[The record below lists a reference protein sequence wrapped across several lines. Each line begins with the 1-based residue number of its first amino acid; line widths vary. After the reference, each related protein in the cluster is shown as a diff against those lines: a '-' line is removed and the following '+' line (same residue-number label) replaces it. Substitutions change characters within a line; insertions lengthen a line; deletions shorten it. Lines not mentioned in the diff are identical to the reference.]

1 MNRSLIMEAPSWFI
15 LSIALLASLAFLSKI
30 FTDRRSKPPRL
41 PPGPKPW
48 PIIGNL
54 NLIGSL
60 PHQSLHKLSQR
71 YGPLMHLKFG
81 SYPVVIASSPGMAKE
96 FLKIHDQIFASRPQ
110 TAAGK
115 YINYNYSDIGFAPY
129 GPHWRQ
135 GRKIFMNELFSAKRI
150 ESFKDI
156 RVEEMRAFVSRLY
169 GLSGEHVVL
178 VEQLSRLTLSIISRM
193 VLGNKY
199 FGVSGDDRIVSNSIV
214 RLQVVQEMINEFFY
228 LNGVFNIG
236 DWIPWLDFLDLQ
248 GYKKR
253 MKALRKKLD
262 QFHDHVFDEHKQ
274 KKEELGKD
282 FVAQDMV
289 DLLLQLADD
298 PDLDVKLTHDA
309 LRGLTLDLIGG
320 GTDTS
325 AITVEWAISELIKQP
340 QLMRQATE
348 ELDKVVG
355 RNRWVEE
362 EDIPQLPYIEAI
374 MKETMRKHPVC
385 VLLPPHLAMEDCH
398 VAGYDICKGTRVFV
412 NTWSMGRN
420 PSLWEQPE
428 EFRPER
434 FIGRNVDVKGTNL
447 ELLPFGAGRRMCPG
461 YNLGLKM
468 IQLSIANLLHGF
480 NWKLPEHTKAEDLSM
495 EEAFGMTTPR
505 KIPLVAVMEPR
516 LPLHLYKT

>member
-1 MNRSLIMEAPSWFI
+1 
-15 LSIALLASLAFLSKI
+15 
-30 FTDRRSKPPRL
+30 
-41 PPGPKPW
+41 
-48 PIIGNL
+48 
-54 NLIGSL
+54 
-60 PHQSLHKLSQR
+60 
-71 YGPLMHLKFG
+71 
-81 SYPVVIASSPGMAKE
+81 
-96 FLKIHDQIFASRPQ
+96 
-110 TAAGK
+110 
-115 YINYNYSDIGFAPY
+115 
-129 GPHWRQ
+129 
-135 GRKIFMNELFSAKRI
+135 
-150 ESFKDI
+150 
-156 RVEEMRAFVSRLY
+156 MRAFVYRLY
-169 GLSGEHVVL
+169 GLSGKPVVL
-178 VEQLSRLTLSIISRM
+178 VEQLTRLTLSIISRM

-214 RLQVVQEMINEFFY
+214 RLQEVQEMINEFFF
-228 LNGVFNIG
+228 LNRVFNIG

-262 QFHDHVFDEHKQ
+262 RFHDHVFDEHKQ

-325 AITVEWAISELIKQP
+325 AITVEWAISELVKQP

-355 RNRWVEE
+355 RERWVEE
-362 EDIPQLPYIEAI
+362 EDIPQLPYVEAI

-385 VLLPPHLAMEDCH
+385 VLLPPHLAMEDCN
-398 VAGYDICKGTRVFV
+398 VAGYNIRKGTRVFV
-412 NTWSMGRN
+412 NTWSMARD

-505 KIPLVAVMEPR
+505 KFPLVAVMEPR
-516 LPLHLYKT
+516 LPLHLYKI

>member
-1 MNRSLIMEAPSWFI
+1 MEAPSWLI

-30 FTDRRSKPPRL
+30 FIHRRCKPL
-41 PPGPKPW
+41 KFPPGPKPW

-60 PHQSLHKLSQR
+60 PHQSLHNLSQR
-71 YGPLMHLKFG
+71 YGPLMHLKLG
-81 SYPVVIASSPGMAKE
+81 SYPVVVASSPGMAKE
-96 FLKIHDQIFASRPQ
+96 FLKIHDQIFASRPP

-115 YINYNYSDIGFAPY
+115 YINYNFSDMEFAPY

-135 GRKIFMNELFSAKRI
+135 ARKIFMNELFSAKRI
-150 ESFKDI
+150 GSFKYI

-169 GLSGEHVVL
+169 GLSGKPVVL
-178 VEQLSRLTLSIISRM
+178 VEQLSHLTLSIISRM
-193 VLGNKY
+193 VLGKKH
-199 FGVSGDDRIVSNSIV
+199 FSVSGDDRIVSNSIV
-214 RLQVVQEMINEFFY
+214 SLQELQEIINEYFF

-248 GYKKR
+248 GYVQR

-262 QFHDHVFDEHKQ
+262 RFHDHVFDEHKRK
-274 KKEELGKD
+274 KKELGND

-289 DLLLQLADD
+289 DLLLHLADE
-298 PDLDVKLTHDA
+298 PYPDVKLTSDA

-340 QLMRQATE
+340 QLIRQATE

-355 RNRWVEE
+355 RERWVEE
-362 EDIPQLPYIEAI
+362 EDISQLRYMEAI

-385 VLLPPHLAMEDCH
+385 VLLPPHLAMEDCN
-398 VAGYDICKGTRVFV
+398 VAGFDIHKGTRVFI
-412 NTWSMGRN
+412 NTWSMGRD
-420 PSLWEQPE
+420 PFLWEQPE

-434 FIGRNVDVKGTNL
+434 FIGRNIDVKGTNL

-468 IQLSIANLLHGF
+468 IQLSLANLLHGF
-480 NWKLPEHTKAEDLSM
+480 NWKMPENIRAEDLSM

-505 KIPLVAVMEPR
+505 KFPLVAVMEPR
-516 LPLHLYKT
+516 LPLHLYNI

>member
-1 MNRSLIMEAPSWFI
+1 MNRSLIMEAPFWFI
-15 LSIALLASLAFLSKI
+15 LSIALLASLVFLSKI
-30 FTDRRSKPPRL
+30 FTDRRSKPPKL
-41 PPGPKPW
+41 PPGPKPR

-71 YGPLMHLKFG
+71 YGPLMYLKFG

-135 GRKIFMNELFSAKRI
+135 RK
-150 ESFKDI
+150 
-156 RVEEMRAFVSRLY
+156 
-169 GLSGEHVVL
+169 HVVL

-199 FGVSGDDRIVSNSIV
+199 FGVSDDDRIVSNSIV
-214 RLQVVQEMINEFFY
+214 RLQEVQEMINDFFY

-253 MKALRKKLD
+253 MKTLRKKLD
-262 QFHDHVFDEHKQ
+262 RFHDHVFDEHKQ
-274 KKEELGKD
+274 KKKELGKD

-325 AITVEWAISELIKQP
+325 AITVEWSISELIIQP

-355 RNRWVEE
+355 RERWVEE
-362 EDIPQLPYIEAI
+362 EDITQLPYIEAI

-385 VLLPPHLAMEDCH
+385 VLLPPHLAMKDCH
-398 VAGYDICKGTRVFV
+398 VAG
-412 NTWSMGRN
+412 
-420 PSLWEQPE
+420 
-428 EFRPER
+428 
-434 FIGRNVDVKGTNL
+434 
-447 ELLPFGAGRRMCPG
+447 
-461 YNLGLKM
+461 
-468 IQLSIANLLHGF
+468 
-480 NWKLPEHTKAEDLSM
+480 
-495 EEAFGMTTPR
+495 
-505 KIPLVAVMEPR
+505 
-516 LPLHLYKT
+516 